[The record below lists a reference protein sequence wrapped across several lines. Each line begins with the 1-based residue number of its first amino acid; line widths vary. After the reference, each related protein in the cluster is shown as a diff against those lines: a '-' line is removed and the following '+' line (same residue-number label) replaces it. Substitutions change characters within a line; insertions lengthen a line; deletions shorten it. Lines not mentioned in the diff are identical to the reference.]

1 MRVEREK
8 KKNAKSGNKFP
19 RHVTVG
25 FPGTSPWQRS
35 GLLPERH
42 APRTRHTTASVLSE
56 EYDRMIRVCYRVIC
70 DTTHVL
76 FTQLHEN
83 CLVNIFE

>member
-35 GLLPERH
+35 GLLRKYATLCRQH
-42 APRTRHTTASVLSE
+42 AIASVFS
-56 EYDRMIRVCYRVIC
+56 RVIC
-70 DTTHVL
+70 VVL
-76 FTQLHEN
+76 FLGTL
-83 CLVNIFE
+83 LLATDVWGLFLLFYIKIIDVI